1 MRKTLRKQLTVILTI
16 IALLASFLPSSV
28 GAAESDY
35 DNLIVDPSKK
45 PSVAGA
51 LQVLDINGVKT
62 LCDSQGNPIQL
73 RGMST
78 HGLQWFPQILNNNAF
93 EALSD
98 DWGANVVR
106 LAMYVGEE
114 GYAINPDVIKQRV
127 IDGIN
132 YAIANDMYV
141 IVDWHVHMPGDPNA
155 DVYKGA
161 MNFFDEISSLYPN
174 NPNIIYEVAN
184 EPSSNAPGVTN
195 DAAGWQAVKSYAEPI
210 IQLLRQ
216 KGNEN
221 IVIVGSPNWS
231 QRPDLA
237 ADNPIQDQNTV
248 YTVHFY
254 TGSHAPA
261 ADSSNRE
268 NVMSNARYALEHGV
282 AVFASEWGTSE
293 ANGNNGPYLDEAD
306 QWINF
311 LNSNNISWVN
321 WSLTNKNETSAAF
334 LPFIMEKHDATSLDP
349 GEDQVWAANELSVS
363 GEYVRARIKGIS
375 YQPIDRTEREEFTT
389 NVWNFNDGTTQGL
402 GINGGSPIQDV
413 TVNNVNNTLEL
424 GNLQASTDVS
434 EGNYWANVR
443 ISADSSTAR
452 PDIYGAEKL
461 TMDVIVDQPTTVS
474 IAAIPQSASVGWANP
489 TRAIQVT
496 EDDFVLQQDGKYKSV
511 LSISKAD
518 SPTLEQ
524 IATSLEDSTLT
535 NVILFVGSAN
545 GGNVSLDNISV
556 TGNRAVAEQP
566 VVHDPI
572 GTAVLP
578 SDFEDLTRQ
587 GWKWDAG
594 SGVKTALT
602 VQEANG
608 SKALSWD
615 VAYPEVK
622 PVDAWASAPRLV
634 IGDINATR
642 GENNYFVFDLY
653 LDPVRASMGS
663 LSVNLAFA
671 PPSLG
676 YWAQA
681 TETFDIDLT
690 ALDPATKTADGLYH
704 YKVVFD
710 MNLIRDGKVIA
721 PDTVLRDITIV
732 VADQK
737 SDFAGNMYV
746 DNIQFSNQDPRIEYK
761 KNGKPV
767 KPKKPKK

>member
-1 MRKTLRKQLTVILTI
+1 VRKIQKQIIVILTTL
-16 IALLASFLPSSV
+16 ALIASFLPASAD
-28 GAAESDY
+28 AAESDF
-35 DNLIVDPSKK
+35 DQLIVDPGRK
-45 PSVAGA
+45 PSVAGS
-51 LQVLDINGVKT
+51 LQVLEINGVKT
-62 LCDSQGNPIQL
+62 ICDAQGNPIQL

-78 HGLQWFPQILNNNAF
+78 HGLQWFPQILNDNAF
-93 EALSD
+93 AALSD

-114 GYAINPDVIKQRV
+114 GYATNPDVIKQRL
-127 IDGIN
+127 IDGIE
-132 YAIANDMYV
+132 YAIAHDMYV

-155 DVYKGA
+155 EVYSGA
-161 MNFFDEISSLYPN
+161 MEFFKEISSLYPN
-174 NPNIIYEVAN
+174 HPNIIYEVAN

-195 DAAGWQAVKSYAEPI
+195 DAAGWHQVKSYAEPI
-210 IQLLRQ
+210 IQMLRQ
-216 KGNEN
+216 NGNEN

-261 ADSSNRE
+261 DDSTNRE
-268 NVMSNARYALEHGV
+268 NVMSNARYALENGV

-311 LNSNNISWVN
+311 LNSNNISWTN

-334 LPFIMEKHDATSLDP
+334 LPFEMGKHDATSLDP
-349 GEDQVWAANELSVS
+349 GEDKVWAANELTVS
-363 GEYVRARIKGIS
+363 GEYVRARIKGIP
-375 YQPIDRTEREEFTT
+375 YEPIDRTVKEEFNT
-389 NVWNFNDGTTQGL
+389 NIWNFDDGTTQGF
-402 GINGGSPIQDV
+402 GINSDSPIKDV
-413 TVNNVNNTLEL
+413 TITNSNNSLEL
-424 GNLQASTDVS
+424 GNLASSKDVS

-443 ISADSSTAR
+443 LSTNGSVST
-452 PDIYGAEKL
+452 DIFGAEKL
-461 TMDVIVDQPTTVS
+461 TMDVIVDTPTTVS
-474 IAAIPQSASVGWANP
+474 IAAIPQSATHGWANP
-489 TRAIQVT
+489 NRAVQVSA
-496 EDDFVLQQDGKYKSV
+496 DDFIVQADGKYKAV
-511 LSISKAD
+511 LSITKAD
-518 SPTLEQ
+518 TPNLEA
-524 IATSLEDSTLT
+524 IATDSADSTLT
-535 NVILFVGSAN
+535 NIILFVGTEN
-545 GGNVSLDNISV
+545 GGNVALDNISV
-556 TGNRAVAEQP
+556 TGNRAAVEQP

-572 GTAVLP
+572 GTPILP
-578 SDFEDLTRQ
+578 SNFEDLTRQ

-602 VQEANG
+602 IQDANG

-634 IGDINATR
+634 LGDINATR
-642 GENNYFVFDLY
+642 NENNYFAFDLY

-671 PPSLG
+671 PPALG

-681 TETFDIDLT
+681 TETVDIDLT
-690 ALDPATKTADGLYH
+690 ALDSATKTADGLYK

-710 MNLIRDGKVIA
+710 MNQIRDGKVIA
-721 PDTVLRDITIV
+721 PDTVLRDISIV
-732 VADQK
+732 VADVE
-737 SDFAGNMYV
+737 SDFAGKMFV
-746 DNIQFSNQDPRIEYK
+746 DHVQFSVQDPRIETK

-767 KPKKPKK
+767 KPKKPKKVK